1 MIIKKNRL
9 VEIIKEEL
17 ARFEEVA
24 NMGADVNSSYKEGY
38 DYEDDGYA
46 DDEMEHRRDAYE
58 EEHGERMP
66 NPLIKPSERLSG
78 QEQADNFFRS
88 MYEKGWKGPG
98 TPWPKSE

>member
-24 NMGADVNSSYKEGY
+24 NMGADVNPRYKEGIEL
-38 DYEDDGYA
+38 DEDEHGDH
-46 DDEMEHRRDAYE
+46 EMEKMRDAYE
-58 EEHGERMP
+58 DEHGEPKP
-66 NPLIKPSERLSG
+66 NPLVKDRLSG

-88 MYEKGWKGPG
+88 MYAKGWKGPG